1 MAAKDYYGILG
12 VGRDA
17 SPEEIKKAYR
27 RLARKHHPD
36 ANKDDPDAREKF
48 KEISEAYRVLSDP
61 DKRAQYDR
69 FGRTAG
75 AAGQG
80 GFGPGASGGF
90 GGFSSAFDDLF
101 DAFFGGA
108 RTGQRPGPRREAG
121 ADLATRMT
129 IEFSEAAFGAEK
141 NLRIPRNES
150 CPTCGGSGAEP
161 GTSPRTCPECN
172 GAGQV
177 RTGRQTPFGS
187 FFNIGPCPRCHGQGQ
202 IIDKLCPECRG
213 RRQVKKERTLTVKIP
228 PGVDEGTRIRL
239 AGEGEPGRHG
249 GPPGDLY
256 VVVHVKP
263 DPDFSRDGN
272 DVISE
277 VSVGFTQAALGT
289 TRKIRTLDGPE
300 EIRIPAGIQPGQ
312 EVVLEGKGIPY
323 RRGYGRGDHRI
334 RVRVSIPRKLSS
346 REKELLR
353 ELAEVRKER
362 VEPGSKGLLGKVKD
376 AFNLGG
382 GAR

>member
-141 NLRIPRNES
+141 KLRIPRNES

-263 DPDFSRDGN
+263 DPDFSRDGS

-300 EIRIPAGIQPGQ
+300 EVRIPAGIQPGQ
-312 EVVLEGKGIPY
+312 EGVLEGKGIPY

-334 RVRVSIPRKLSS
+334 RVKVSIPRKLSS

>member
-80 GFGPGASGGF
+80 GFGPGDF

-108 RTGQRPGPRREAG
+108 RTGHRPGPRREAG
-121 ADLATRMT
+121 ADLAARMT

-141 NLRIPRNES
+141 KLRVPRNES

-202 IIDKLCPECRG
+202 IIEKLCPECRG

-353 ELAEVRKER
+353 ELAEVRKEK

>member
-141 NLRIPRNES
+141 KLRIPRNES

-263 DPDFSRDGN
+263 DPDFSRDGS

-300 EIRIPAGIQPGQ
+300 EVRIPAGIQPGQ

-334 RVRVSIPRKLSS
+334 RVKVSIPRKLSS

>member
-263 DPDFSRDGN
+263 DPDFSRDGS

-300 EIRIPAGIQPGQ
+300 EVRIPAGIQPGQ

-334 RVRVSIPRKLSS
+334 RVKVSIPRKLSS